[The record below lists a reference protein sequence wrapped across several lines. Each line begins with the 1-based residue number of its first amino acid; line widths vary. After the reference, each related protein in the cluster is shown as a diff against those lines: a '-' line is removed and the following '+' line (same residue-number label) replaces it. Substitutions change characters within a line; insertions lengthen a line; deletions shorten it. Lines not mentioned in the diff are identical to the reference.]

1 MLLQTFSG
9 TEISPV
15 ETLSELIATQE
26 RALLAADE
34 ATRSLRTQL
43 SALAVHAAGPAEAAA
58 TDVEEITD
66 AVRVRALL
74 DSVATM
80 ARQQIRVIQPSAVA
94 RRLIAEWPVGDAYEP
109 GGGVGVR
116 TIHQSSLLRS
126 EQAACYLERLSRRG
140 VHVRVAPLLPF
151 RLILVDEAFALVC
164 PPSTTLLIRRP
175 ALLQLLGR
183 VFEFC
188 WDDARELHTPPAPA
202 ARRETAV
209 PVVGSGG
216 QDIVLSEQETVIL
229 RLWAKGRQDAEVA
242 RELRVSPRTLRRMVS
257 ALLRRLGVNSRFE
270 AGVVAARS
278 PRLLEQAGH
287 PPLPA

>member
-1 MLLQTFSG
+1 MLLQTISG

-15 ETLSELIATQE
+15 ESLSRLIATQE

-43 SALAVHAAGPAEAAA
+43 TALAVHAVGPAQAA

-66 AVRVRALL
+66 PARVRALL

-80 ARQQIRVIQPSAVA
+80 ARQQIRVIQPSVVA

-109 GGGVGVR
+109 GGVGVR
-116 TIHQSSLLRS
+116 TIHQSSLLHS
-126 EQAACYLERLSRRG
+126 EQAAGYLERLSRRG

-188 WDDARELHTPPAPA
+188 WDDARELHAPSVPATRQEP
-202 ARRETAV
+202 TV
-209 PVVGSGG
+209 PVVGGG
-216 QDIVLSEQETVIL
+216 GRDIVLSEQETVIL
-229 RLWAKGRQDAEVA
+229 RLWAKGRQDVEVA
-242 RELRVSPRTLRRMVS
+242 RELRVSPRTLRRTVS

-278 PRLLEQAGH
+278 PRLLEGAGH
-287 PPLPA
+287 PPIPA